1 MPTQPA
7 AELDA
12 DQLKVSPK
20 AGAHMSVGNVGG
32 KSLVILTAR
41 SHRTGRAEATETRI
55 LGERG
60 GGLTSG
66 AHLEVVVWVRVW
78 IRRWAGY

>member
-1 MPTQPA
+1 MPTQPTA
-7 AELDA
+7 DGA
-12 DQLKVSPK
+12 DQLKASLT
-20 AGAHMSVGNVGG
+20 AGAHMSVANVGG

-41 SHRTGRAEATETRI
+41 SHRTGRAEAMETRI

-60 GGLTSG
+60 EGLTNG

-78 IRRWAGY
+78 IKRWAGC